1 MENLFNGFLALTW
14 QQMVMMGV
22 GGLLIYLA
30 VVKEYEPSL
39 LLPMGFGTLLVN
51 IPMTAALTQATNG
64 TVIPGAVSVL
74 FDAGIA
80 NEMFPLLIFIGIGA
94 MMDFSPMI
102 ERPVYALFGLTAQ
115 AGIFLTMGLA
125 MLLGFLIGALFG
137 VVNGFII
144 AYTGM
149 PPFVVTLATQFIGRG
164 VAYVYANGQPIRCLV
179 DEFNVIGTGYL
190 GFIPIPVVISLVL
203 FIIMVIVLGQSKFG
217 RHLYAVGG
225 NEEAARFSGI
235 SIKKVKII
243 VYTLSGIFS
252 SIAGIVPAA
261 RMYSGQ
267 PVAGQG
273 AEMDAIAASVLGGVS
288 FLGGVGKLGGVM
300 VGILVIQFMSNGL
313 NLLNV
318 NSFWQYIVKGVII
331 LAAVY
336 LDIIRKSRQKF

>member
-1 MENLFNGFLALTW
+1 MAAQAVKNDNIFVRFGRGVVTYFKENVAVLLAFLILVVVMTILSPVFLTWDNFSNVLRQATTTWNLALGLT
-14 QQMVMMGV
+14 MAIIINGIDLSV
-22 GGLLIYLA
+22 GSVVA
-30 VVKEYEPSL
+30 VS
-39 LLPMGFGTLLVN
+39 GTLTAGFISNNGMN
-51 IPMTAALTQATNG
+51 IW
-64 TVIPGAVSVL
+64 
-74 FDAGIA
+74 
-80 NEMFPLLIFIGIGA
+80 
-94 MMDFSPMI
+94 
-102 ERPVYALFGLTAQ
+102 
-115 AGIFLTMGLA
+115 LA

-164 VAYVYANGQPIRCLV
+164 AAYVYANGQSIRCLV

-190 GFIPIPVVISLVL
+190 GFVPIPVVISLVI

-252 SIAGIVPAA
+252 SIAGIVLAA

-267 PVAGQG
+267 PGAGQG

>member
-1 MENLFNGFLALTW
+1 MAAQAVKNDNIFVRFGRGVVTYFKENVAVLLAFLILVVVMTILSPVFLTWDNFSNVLRQATTTWNLALGLT
-14 QQMVMMGV
+14 MAIIINGIDLSV
-22 GGLLIYLA
+22 GSVVA
-30 VVKEYEPSL
+30 VS
-39 LLPMGFGTLLVN
+39 GTLTAGFISNNGMN
-51 IPMTAALTQATNG
+51 IW
-64 TVIPGAVSVL
+64 
-74 FDAGIA
+74 
-80 NEMFPLLIFIGIGA
+80 
-94 MMDFSPMI
+94 
-102 ERPVYALFGLTAQ
+102 
-115 AGIFLTMGLA
+115 LA

-190 GFIPIPVVISLVL
+190 GFIPIPVVISLVI

-252 SIAGIVPAA
+252 SIAGIVLAA

>member
-1 MENLFNGFLALTW
+1 MAAQAVKNDNIFVRFGRGVVTYFKENVAVLLAFLILVVVMTILSPVFLTWDNFSNVLRQATTTWNLALGLT
-14 QQMVMMGV
+14 MAIIINGIDLSV
-22 GGLLIYLA
+22 GSVVA
-30 VVKEYEPSL
+30 VS
-39 LLPMGFGTLLVN
+39 GTLTAGFISNNGMN
-51 IPMTAALTQATNG
+51 IW
-64 TVIPGAVSVL
+64 
-74 FDAGIA
+74 
-80 NEMFPLLIFIGIGA
+80 
-94 MMDFSPMI
+94 
-102 ERPVYALFGLTAQ
+102 
-115 AGIFLTMGLA
+115 LA

-164 VAYVYANGQPIRCLV
+164 AAYVYANGQPIRCLV

-190 GFIPIPVVISLVL
+190 GFVPIPVVISLVI

-252 SIAGIVPAA
+252 SIAGIVLAA

-267 PVAGQG
+267 PSAGQG